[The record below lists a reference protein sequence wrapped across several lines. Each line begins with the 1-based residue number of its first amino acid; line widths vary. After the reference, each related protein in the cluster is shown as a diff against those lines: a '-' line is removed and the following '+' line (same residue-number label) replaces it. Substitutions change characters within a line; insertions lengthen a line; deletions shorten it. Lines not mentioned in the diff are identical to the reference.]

1 MKTMGRNA
9 NVNTRELVEF
19 RNNLV
24 RLGDRHDE
32 FMEACAKEIA
42 ARLLAKVVKRTPTG
56 TYPKETGKKGGTLK
70 RGWTVGEIEKHGG
83 VFHIEVINPTEYAS
97 YVEYGHRQEPGR
109 FVPAIGKR
117 LKKGWVEGKFMLTIS
132 EQEIERD
139 APVIL
144 QKKLQKY
151 LKEALGK

>member
-9 NVNTRELVEF
+9 NVNARELVEF
-19 RNNLV
+19 RNKLV
-24 RLGDRHDE
+24 KLGDRHDE

-83 VFHIEVINPTEYAS
+83 VFHIEVINSTEYAF

-132 EQEIERD
+132 EQEVERD
-139 APVIL
+139 APAIL
-144 QKKLQKY
+144 ERKLQKY